1 MLHNSRNLFFHQGP
15 NLLSGALNWG
25 IAPFFL
31 MSGTAFSVCSGP
43 QGPVFS
49 YSRSQAGISQTEQWF
64 QAPHWGGRGEPDV
77 VLPLMGASLGMTA
90 GA

>member
-1 MLHNSRNLFFHQGP
+1 MLYNSRNLFFHQGP
-15 NLLSGALNWG
+15 NFRGPKLENSS
-25 IAPFFL
+25 IFFFI
-31 MSGTAFSVCSGP
+31 SGTAFSVCSGP

-49 YSRSQAGISQTEQWF
+49 YSRSQACISQTEQWF